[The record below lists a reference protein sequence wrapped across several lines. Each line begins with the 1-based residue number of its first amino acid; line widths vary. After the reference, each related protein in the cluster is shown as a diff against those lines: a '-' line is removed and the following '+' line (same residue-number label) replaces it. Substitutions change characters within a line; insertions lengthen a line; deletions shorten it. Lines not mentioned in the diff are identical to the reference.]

1 VVKFDQVSGMVKNV
15 DYIHP
20 IQIGELLRKRR
31 KELGLRLEDL
41 ADDFIS
47 PSTISN
53 IERGIT
59 YVNEEKVRYI
69 AEKLN
74 VNLDRA
80 HDLLAK
86 EKQEE
91 EQMVLKLTA
100 IESMVDLMNPD
111 KGLERLRK
119 LDVPANHKLAGMIHY
134 LRGKIYLKKKNWVK
148 AKNYFLEAIRIMEQ
162 REDRSMTNIK
172 AASYHELSRIAYENR
187 EWNQALSYIE
197 EGISHFKEEGQRS
210 HYKYLLQVSRI
221 IYLNEANRLEEALRQ
236 IEKFWKEI
244 SCIESVDTVLELYM
258 VRIKVLMKLK
268 LHDEAIR
275 YAIQGIELARI
286 NGKAGKACRLWQ
298 LMGKVY
304 LLIKKWEEAEDCF
317 LTVLSLQERLKNDLL
332 KIRGQTHLGLSYLGQ
347 NRWSEAEEVLKEA
360 ALGCERSRQTE
371 VSRETYMAL
380 GDCYLQQARYQ
391 EAILYYEKARELAG
405 KEGDREEEHKIILK
419 LAQCY
424 ERVDLNKFQEYV
436 TELYKIE
443 MAVEQEKELSVH

>member
-1 VVKFDQVSGMVKNV
+1 
-15 DYIHP
+15 
-20 IQIGELLRKRR
+20 
-31 KELGLRLEDL
+31 
-41 ADDFIS
+41 
-47 PSTISN
+47 
-53 IERGIT
+53 
-59 YVNEEKVRYI
+59 
-69 AEKLN
+69 
-74 VNLDRA
+74 
-80 HDLLAK
+80 
-86 EKQEE
+86 
-91 EQMVLKLTA
+91 
-100 IESMVDLMNPD
+100 
-111 KGLERLRK
+111 
-119 LDVPANHKLAGMIHY
+119 
-134 LRGKIYLKKKNWVK
+134 
-148 AKNYFLEAIRIMEQ
+148 MEQ

-332 KIRGQTHLGLSYLGQ
+332 KIRGQTTLGPQLFGAKPMERSGGSL
-347 NRWSEAEEVLKEA
+347 
-360 ALGCERSRQTE
+360 ERSRFGLRTIPADGSEPGNVHGFGRLLPATSQI
-371 VSRETYMAL
+371 SRSHFVL
-380 GDCYLQQARYQ
+380 
-391 EAILYYEKARELAG
+391 
-405 KEGDREEEHKIILK
+405 
-419 LAQCY
+419 
-424 ERVDLNKFQEYV
+424 
-436 TELYKIE
+436 
-443 MAVEQEKELSVH
+443 